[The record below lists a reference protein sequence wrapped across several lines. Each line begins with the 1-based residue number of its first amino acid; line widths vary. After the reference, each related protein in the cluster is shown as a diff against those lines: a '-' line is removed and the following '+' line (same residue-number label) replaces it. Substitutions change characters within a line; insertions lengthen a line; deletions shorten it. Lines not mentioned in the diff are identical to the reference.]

1 MKKLMTGL
9 VFILLVLNLSAEK
22 ITLLKYESEVSDV
35 TGIHQFYFYC
45 IDGYKYVVLEGD
57 AQQNGTLT
65 QMFEHKTVW
74 GANGGPVPMT
84 CSNK

>member
-9 VFILLVLNLSAEK
+9 VFIFLVLNLSAEK
-22 ITLLKYESEVSDV
+22 VKLLNITTES

-45 IDGYKYVVLEGD
+45 IDGYKYVVLIGGGSTHG
-57 AQQNGTLT
+57 ALT